1 MTVYAAPVW
10 AQDTPVNIPKS
21 ELPKKAHCTVCSL
34 AGSGEGEEAVAAG
47 LRYKGVDYYFCSSG
61 EVAKFRKDPLAFVPP
76 VLPRPAPAFS
86 LKSVDGRSIPLESMK
101 GSVVLLDFWATWCR
115 PCVEAMPDLQRLH
128 EKLGGKGLK
137 VVGIS
142 IDEKG
147 IAAVEPWLAKR
158 KFTYT
163 MLLENHAD
171 ATWKRFGVRGIPAL
185 FLVNS
190 DGQIVKQWSGKPNAR
205 EVEAEVMKLLKSA
218 P

>member
-1 MTVYAAPVW
+1 
-10 AQDTPVNIPKS
+10 
-21 ELPKKAHCTVCSL
+21 
-34 AGSGEGEEAVAAG
+34 
-47 LRYKGVDYYFCSSG
+47 
-61 EVAKFRKDPLAFVPP
+61 
-76 VLPRPAPAFS
+76 
-86 LKSVDGRSIPLESMK
+86 VDGRSIPLESMK